1 MRGSILRK
9 RRKRKGIESL
19 KAQIR
24 EHQLKIAEEK
34 SYPKPN
40 LGLIKHWEREIRTF
54 ENEIWKIERQLM
66 RGRR

>member
-1 MRGSILRK
+1 MRK

-19 KAQIR
+19 KSQIR
-24 EHQLKIAEEK
+24 EHEKKIAEEK
-34 SYPKPN
+34 SYPDPN

-54 ENEIWKIERQLM
+54 ENEIRKIERQLT

>member
-1 MRGSILRK
+1 LRK

-19 KAQIR
+19 KSQIR

-34 SYPKPN
+34 SYPDPN
-40 LGLIKHWEREIRTF
+40 LGLIKYWEREIRTF
-54 ENEIWKIERQLM
+54 ENEIRKIERQLT